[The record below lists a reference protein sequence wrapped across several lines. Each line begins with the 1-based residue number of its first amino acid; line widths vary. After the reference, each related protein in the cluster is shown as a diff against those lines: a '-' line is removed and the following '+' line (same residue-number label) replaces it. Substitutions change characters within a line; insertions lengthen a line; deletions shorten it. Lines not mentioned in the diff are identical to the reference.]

1 MRCLKQVPP
10 HSTKLGLAECFFSVT
25 VSQLLNTLMTE
36 LDLNT
41 VKELMAHRRSIKPVD
56 MDASKE
62 VSKDLLKE
70 LTECGNWA
78 PSHGLT
84 EPLRLHVFYGD
95 ARKTFA
101 EGLQNT
107 YKAETPADEFKA
119 EKFEKMGKNVMLSH
133 SVIAIVME
141 RGSNP
146 KIPVIEEVQAVACA
160 IQNMH
165 LAASAV
171 GLGLYWSS
179 PAVSYGE
186 GFKNFLNIGGEDQ
199 CLGFLF
205 VGWPKEGFEWPTS
218 RRKPATDKLIWCE

>member
-1 MRCLKQVPP
+1 MK
-10 HSTKLGLAECFFSVT
+10 
-25 VSQLLNTLMTE
+25 
-36 LDLNT
+36 LDLAA
-41 VKELMAHRRSIKPVD
+41 VKELAAHRRSIKPVD

-62 VSKDLLKE
+62 VSKELIEE
-70 LTECGNWA
+70 LTECANWA

-84 EPLRLHVFYGD
+84 EPLRLHVFYGED
-95 ARKTFA
+95 RKTFA
-101 EGLQNT
+101 ENLQNT
-107 YKAETPADEFKA
+107 YKAETPEGEYKP

-133 SVIAIVME
+133 SIMAIVMK
-141 RGSNP
+141 RGNNP

-165 LAASAV
+165 LAASAI

-186 GFKNFLNIGGEDQ
+186 GFKKFLGLGEEDQ

-205 VGWPKEGFEWPTS
+205 VGWPKEDFEWPSS
-218 RRKPATDKLIWCE
+218 RRKPASEKLVWCD